1 LSGDLFEDMVSGGLS
16 AGVFRQYGVPNMPF
30 VLPGQH
36 NPSGW
41 GVDRIGLDM
50 DGSTLRVYQVEMKYV
65 DVGSSHI
72 PELGSTSHGTQTG
85 LTWTEDAAHQLLNND
100 NPVAAKARASLERA
114 LKRMGLTADAETMEH
129 VLLRRLPRARVILV
143 TTFYAPLHVLQAQV
157 RGLISHG
164 RKMIIVPA
172 RPLFGRRGGRL

>member
-1 LSGDLFEDMVSGGLS
+1 MTGDVFEDMVSGGLS

-30 VLPGQH
+30 VLTGQH

-41 GVDRIGLDM
+41 GVDRVGLDM
-50 DGSTLRVYQVEMKYV
+50 EGSILRVYQVEMKYV

-72 PELGSTSHGTQTG
+72 PELGRTSHGTQTG
-85 LTWTEDAAHQLLNND
+85 LTWTQDAAQQLLNND
-100 NPVAAKARASLERA
+100 NPVAAKARAAVERA
-114 LKRMGLTADAETMEH
+114 LKRMGLTSDAATMEH
-129 VLLRRLPRARVILV
+129 VLLRRLPKARVIIV

-157 RGLISHG
+157 RGLISQG

-172 RPLFGRRGGRL
+172 RPLFGPRGGRL